1 MNASDYRAAAR
12 DALTGRWPMAVLT
25 GLVAALL
32 GGLQSGSINFQFQGD
47 NQKQLVNA
55 LYKLSPEV
63 ASILLGAVGAIG
75 VLAFVYAVVAL
86 VLGSAVQLGYARFN
100 LNLVDGRPAQLSD
113 LFSCLNQ
120 LGGALV
126 LRLLT
131 GLFVALWS
139 LLLVIPGII
148 AAYRYSAAPYIMAE
162 DPGCGA
168 MEALNRSKALMD
180 GHKMDLFL
188 LDLSFIGW
196 HLLNVFTLGLGSLLL
211 TPYTNAAR
219 AVFFRSLQNGPA
231 TVRQEPRYY
240 QTYEQA

>member
-12 DALTGRWPMAVLT
+12 NALTGKWPIAVLV

-32 GGLQSGSINFQFQGD
+32 GGLQSKITFQFQGD
-47 NQKQLVNA
+47 SQEQLFST
-55 LYKLSPEV
+55 LYRFTPRLS
-63 ASILLGAVGAIG
+63 AILLGAIGVIG

-86 VLGSAVQLGYARFN
+86 VLGSVVQLGYARFN

-113 LFSCLNQ
+113 LFTCFSQ
-120 LGGALV
+120 MGSAIV

-131 GLFVALWS
+131 GLFVTLWS

-168 MEALNRSKALMD
+168 MEALNRSKALMN
-180 GHKMDLFL
+180 GHKMNLFL

-196 HLLNVFTLGLGSLLL
+196 HLLSILTLGLGNLLL
-211 TPYTNAAR
+211 TPYTSAAR
-219 AVFFRSLQNGPA
+219 AAFFRSLRNGPTTA
-231 TVRQEPRYY
+231 RQEPRYY

>member
-12 DALTGRWPMAVLT
+12 NALAGRWPMAVLV
-25 GLVAALL
+25 GLVASLL
-32 GGLQSGSINFQFQGD
+32 GGLQSGNINFQFQGD
-47 NQKQLVNA
+47 SQEQLFSTLYQINPRLNA
-55 LYKLSPEV
+55 M
-63 ASILLGAVGAIG
+63 LLGAIGVIG
-75 VLAFVYAVVAL
+75 VLAFVYSVVAL
-86 VLGSAVQLGYARFN
+86 VLGSVVQLGYVRFN
-100 LNLVDGRPAQLSD
+100 LNLIDGRPAQLSD
-113 LFSCLNQ
+113 LFTCFSQ
-120 LGGALV
+120 MGSAIV

-180 GHKMDLFL
+180 GHKMELFV
-188 LDLSFIGW
+188 LDFSFIGW

-219 AVFFRSLQNGPA
+219 AAFFRSLQNGSTTA
-231 TVRQEPRYY
+231 RQEPGYY
-240 QTYEQA
+240 MPYEQA

>member
-12 DALTGRWPMAVLT
+12 NALTGRWPMAVLV

-32 GGLQSGSINFQFQGD
+32 GGLQSKINFQFQGD
-47 NQKQLVNA
+47 SQEQLVSV
-55 LYKLSPEV
+55 LYRFSPEV

-86 VLGSAVQLGYARFN
+86 VLGSVVRLGYVRYN

-113 LFSCLNQ
+113 LFTCFSQ
-120 LGGALV
+120 MGSAIV

-131 GLFVALWS
+131 ALFVALWS

-162 DPGCGA
+162 DPDCGA

-196 HLLNVFTLGLGSLLL
+196 HLLNIFTLGLGSLLL
-211 TPYTNAAR
+211 TPYTSAAR
-219 AVFFRSLQNGPA
+219 AVFFRSLGNGPA
-231 TVRQEPRYY
+231 AARQEPGYY
-240 QTYEQA
+240 MPYEQA